1 VRTLSE
7 FPSADSR
14 RAWRLRIFIGL
25 LAAACLWLSFQFI
38 EPIPP
43 RQIVLASGPESS
55 LYHEHAKRYVEL
67 MARHG
72 LTVVEKITEGPGE
85 NLELLSDPKSGV
97 DVAFVQGGQAD
108 SQKSKDLV
116 MLASLYYQ
124 PLWIFVRRGESFE
137 SLAKLAGKKVSLG
150 MPGSGTNVLG
160 TPLLEANGVT
170 EKTATFIH
178 VPTDRTR
185 AVLHA
190 KEVDAA
196 LMVGGVRTPAVTAA
210 LADPSLELVSLAH
223 ADAYPQRYR
232 YLTRRTLYRGA
243 VSFVPTVPSQDISLL
258 ATEAMLAARHTLH
271 PAIVN
276 LLLEVI
282 RDEHDDQGYFE
293 TPGEFPNWEQ
303 VDLPVSPDAVRH
315 KRFGPS
321 PLYRYLPFWV
331 ATFVERFI
339 IIVLPL
345 LLVVLPVVQQL
356 PRVLNWRARSSIYRW
371 YGELKLLERDV
382 AMRGGD
388 LPIEKWLAD
397 VDRIERA
404 AEQLRTPSSL
414 ASESYTLREHIRL
427 VRSAVLAKAGAA
439 SSAALRPEG

>member
-1 VRTLSE
+1 LSE
-7 FPSADSR
+7 LPSGDGR
-14 RAWRLRIFIGL
+14 RKWRLRIFIGVL
-25 LAAACLWLSFQFI
+25 VAACLWVSFHFI

-43 RQIVLASGPESS
+43 RQIVIASGPESS
-55 LYHEHAKRYVEL
+55 LYHQHAKRYVEL

-72 LTVVEKITEGPGE
+72 LTVVERITEGPGE

-97 DVAFVQGGQAD
+97 DVAFVQGGQAQS
-108 SQKSKDLV
+108 SQAKDVV
-116 MLASLYYQ
+116 MLASLYFQ
-124 PLWIFVRRGESFE
+124 PLWIFVRRGESFDAFAT
-137 SLAKLAGKKVSLG
+137 LRGKKVSLG

-160 TPLLEANGVT
+160 TPLLAASGVM
-170 EKTATFIH
+170 EKTATLVH
-178 VPTDRTR
+178 VPTDKTQS
-185 AVLHA
+185 VLHS

-196 LMVGGVRTPAVTAA
+196 LLLGGVSTPAVAAA

-223 ADAYPQRYR
+223 TDAYQQRYR
-232 YLTRRTLYRGA
+232 YLTPRTLHAGA
-243 VSFVPTVPSQDISLL
+243 ISFVPMVPSRDVSLL
-258 ATEAMLAARHTLH
+258 ATEAMLAARNTLH

-276 LLLEVI
+276 LLIETI

-293 TPGEFPNWEQ
+293 SPGEFPNWEQ

-345 LLVVLPVVQQL
+345 VLIALPVAQQL
-356 PRVLNWRARSSIYRW
+356 PKVLNWRARSSIYRW
-371 YGELKLLERDV
+371 YGELKLLEREV
-382 AMRGGD
+382 AVRGGD
-388 LPIEKWLAD
+388 LPIDKWLAD

-414 ASESYTLREHIRL
+414 ASEAYTLREHIRL
-427 VRSAVLAKAGAA
+427 VRGAVMAKAGAG
-439 SSAALRPEG
+439 S

>member
-1 VRTLSE
+1 MIES
-7 FPSADSR
+7 PSGDSR
-14 RAWRLRIFIGL
+14 RKWRLRIFIGL
-25 LAAACLWLSFQFI
+25 LVAACLWLSFHFI

-55 LYHEHAKRYVEL
+55 LYHQHAKRYVEL

-72 LTVVEKITEGPGE
+72 MTVVEKITEGPGQ

-108 SQKSKDLV
+108 GPQAKDVV
-116 MLASLYYQ
+116 MIASLYYQ
-124 PLWIFVRRGESFE
+124 PLWIFVRRGESFD
-137 SLAKLAGKKVSLG
+137 SLATLRGKKVSLG

-160 TPLLEANGVT
+160 TALLAASGVL
-170 EKTATFIH
+170 EKTATLIH
-178 VPTDRTR
+178 VPTDRTQS
-185 AVLHA
+185 VLHSKA
-190 KEVDAA
+190 VDAA
-196 LMVGGVRTPAVTAA
+196 FLVGGVSTPVVAAA
-210 LADPSLELVSLAH
+210 LGDPSLELVSLAH
-223 ADAYPQRYR
+223 ADAYQQRYR
-232 YLTRRTLYRGA
+232 YLTPRTLHAGA
-243 VSFVPTVPSQDISLL
+243 VSFVPMVPSRDVTLL
-258 ATEAMLAARHTLH
+258 ATEAMLAARNTLH

-276 LLLEVI
+276 LLIETI

-293 TPGEFPNWEQ
+293 SPGEFPNWEQ

-345 LLVVLPVVQQL
+345 LIIALPVAQQL

-371 YGELKLLERDV
+371 YGELKLLEREV

-404 AEQLRTPSSL
+404 AEQLRTPASL

-439 SSAALRPEG
+439 SSAALHPSA

>member
-1 VRTLSE
+1 MIE
-7 FPSADSR
+7 PPSGDR
-14 RAWRLRIFIGL
+14 RRIWRLRIFIGL
-25 LAAACLWLSFQFI
+25 LVAACLWLSFHFI

-43 RQIVLASGPESS
+43 RQIVLASGPEST
-55 LYHEHAKRYVEL
+55 LYHKHAQRYVEL

-72 LTVVEKITEGPGE
+72 MTVVEKITEGPGE
-85 NLELLSDPKSGV
+85 NLDLLSNPKSGV
-97 DVAFVQGGQAD
+97 DIAFVQGGQAES
-108 SQKSKDLV
+108 SQAKDMV
-116 MLASLYYQ
+116 MIASLYYQ
-124 PLWIFVRRGESFE
+124 PLWIFVRRGESFDA
-137 SLAKLAGKKVSLG
+137 LATLRGKKISLG

-160 TPLLEANGVT
+160 TPLLAASGILD
-170 EKTATFIH
+170 KTATFVH
-178 VPTDRTR
+178 VPTDRTQS
-185 AVLHA
+185 VLHG

-196 LMVGGVRTPAVTAA
+196 FLVGGVSTAAVAAA

-223 ADAYPQRYR
+223 TDAYQQRYR
-232 YLTRRTLYRGA
+232 YLTPRTLHAGA
-243 VSFVPTVPSQDISLL
+243 ISFVPMVPSRDVSLL
-258 ATEAMLAARHTLH
+258 ATEAMLAARNTLH

-276 LLLEVI
+276 LLIETI

-293 TPGEFPNWEQ
+293 SPGEFPNWEQ

-345 LLVVLPVVQQL
+345 VLIALPVAQQL
-356 PRVLNWRARSSIYRW
+356 PKVLNWRARSSIYRW
-371 YGELKLLERDV
+371 YGELKLLEREV

-388 LPIEKWLAD
+388 LPIDKWLAD

-414 ASESYTLREHIRL
+414 ASEAYTLREHIRL
-427 VRSAVLAKAGAA
+427 VRGAVMAKAGAG
-439 SSAALRPEG
+439 S

>member
-1 VRTLSE
+1 MIE
-7 FPSADSR
+7 PPSGDR
-14 RAWRLRIFIGL
+14 RRIWRLRIFIGL
-25 LAAACLWLSFQFI
+25 LIAACLWVSFHFI

-55 LYHEHAKRYVEL
+55 LYHQHAKRYVEL

-72 LTVVEKITEGPGE
+72 LTVVERITEGPGE

-97 DVAFVQGGQAD
+97 DVAFVQGGQAQS
-108 SQKSKDLV
+108 SQAKDVV
-116 MLASLYYQ
+116 MLASLYFQ
-124 PLWIFVRRGESFE
+124 PLWIFVRRGESFDAFAT
-137 SLAKLAGKKVSLG
+137 LRGKKVSLG

-160 TPLLEANGVT
+160 TPLLAASGILD
-170 EKTATFIH
+170 KTATFVH
-178 VPTDRTR
+178 VPTDRTQS
-185 AVLHA
+185 VLHG

-196 LMVGGVRTPAVTAA
+196 FLVGGVSTAAVAAA

-223 ADAYPQRYR
+223 TDAYQQRYR
-232 YLTRRTLYRGA
+232 YLTPRTLHAGA
-243 VSFVPTVPSQDISLL
+243 ISFVPMVPSRDVSLL
-258 ATEAMLAARHTLH
+258 ATEAMLAARNTLH

-276 LLLEVI
+276 LLIETI

-293 TPGEFPNWEQ
+293 SPGEFPNWEQ

-345 LLVVLPVVQQL
+345 VLIALPVAQQL
-356 PRVLNWRARSSIYRW
+356 PKVLNWRARSSIYRW
-371 YGELKLLERDV
+371 YGELKLLEREV

-388 LPIEKWLAD
+388 LPIDKWLSD

-414 ASESYTLREHIRL
+414 ASEAYTLREHIRL
-427 VRSAVLAKAGAA
+427 VRGAVLAKAGAT
-439 SSAALRPEG
+439 S

>member
-1 VRTLSE
+1 LSE
-7 FPSADSR
+7 LPSGDGR
-14 RAWRLRIFIGL
+14 RKWRLRIFIGVL
-25 LAAACLWLSFQFI
+25 VAACLWVSFHFI

-43 RQIVLASGPESS
+43 RQIVIASGPESS
-55 LYHEHAKRYVEL
+55 LYHQHAKRYVEL

-72 LTVVEKITEGPGE
+72 LTVVERITEGPGE

-97 DVAFVQGGQAD
+97 DVAFVQGGQAQS
-108 SQKSKDLV
+108 SQAKDVV
-116 MLASLYYQ
+116 MLASLYFQ
-124 PLWIFVRRGESFE
+124 PLWIFVRRGESFDAFAT
-137 SLAKLAGKKVSLG
+137 LRGKKVSLG

-160 TPLLEANGVT
+160 TPLLAASGVM
-170 EKTATFIH
+170 EKTATLVH
-178 VPTDRTR
+178 VPTDKTQS
-185 AVLHA
+185 VLHS

-196 LMVGGVRTPAVTAA
+196 LLLGGVSTPAVAAA

-223 ADAYPQRYR
+223 TDAYQQRYR
-232 YLTRRTLYRGA
+232 YLTPRTLHAGA
-243 VSFVPTVPSQDISLL
+243 ISFVPMVPSREVSLL
-258 ATEAMLAARHTLH
+258 ATEAMLAARNTLH

-276 LLLEVI
+276 LLIETI

-293 TPGEFPNWEQ
+293 SPGEFPNWEQ

-345 LLVVLPVVQQL
+345 LIIALPVAQQL

-427 VRSAVLAKAGAA
+427 VRSAVLAKAGA
-439 SSAALRPEG
+439 S

>member
-1 VRTLSE
+1 LIEPPSSE
-7 FPSADSR
+7 GR
-14 RAWRLRIFIGL
+14 RVWRIRIFIGL
-25 LAAACLWLSFQFI
+25 LAVACVWMSFQFI

-43 RQIVLASGPESS
+43 RRIVLASGAESS
-55 LYHEHAKRYVEL
+55 HYPKHAQRYVEL
-67 MARHG
+67 MERHG
-72 LTVVEKITEGPGE
+72 MTVVDKITQGPGE
-85 NLELLSDPKSGV
+85 NLELLGDPKSGV

-108 SQKSKDLV
+108 SPQAKDVV

-124 PLWIFVRRGESFE
+124 PLWIFVRRGESFD
-137 SLAKLAGKKVSLG
+137 SLATLRGKKISLG

-160 TPLLEANGVT
+160 TPLLAASGVM
-170 EKTATFIH
+170 EKTATLIH
-178 VPTDRTR
+178 VPTDRTQS
-185 AVLHA
+185 VLHS

-196 LMVGGVRTPAVTAA
+196 LLVGGVSTPAVAAA
-210 LADPSLELVSLAH
+210 LADPGLELVSLAH

-232 YLTRRTLYRGA
+232 YLSRRTLFTGA
-243 VSFVPTVPSQDISLL
+243 VSFVPTVPSRDVALL
-258 ATEAMLAARHTLH
+258 ATEAMLAARSSLH

-276 LLLEVI
+276 LMLETI

-293 TPGEFPNWEQ
+293 MPGEFPNWEQ

-331 ATFVERFI
+331 ATFVERFV

-371 YGELKLLERDV
+371 YGELKLLEREV

-414 ASESYTLREHIRL
+414 ASEAYTLREHIRL

-439 SSAALRPEG
+439 GAAALRPNA